1 MERKQPSA
9 PLRRGK
15 VPQKIYWEGNILNKI
30 SKKIV
35 ALATMAAFVLTLVPV
50 AAFAAETDPVA
61 SLSSY
66 TVSQTDK
73 AGEMKVKIELEA
85 KEGQSVAVNNTYVKL
100 IIKDSEGQEVDTTDH
115 GTLSISGTESPAIA
129 DVLGTGDE
137 LSSETTLEWTI
148 SGFTSYE
155 DYTVEAQVKSDAE
168 SFAAIPVS
176 GSNIVYVPGPAD
188 YQTSYFNIMQNNAAK
203 TEVTTTVGTELT
215 GQFFINDTNGKVTPA
230 DLANATNTYVWAIDQ
245 KTTQTTSALTVAKV
259 TDDVQVGTKA
269 AANYYP
275 LAAAAANN
283 GEQLKISFNRSG
295 DYVLYVGTTVAP
307 TLNGAADTTQVLV
320 KPVTIHVEDKASY
333 VTGYTVAGA
342 TDVSSSSATV
352 DYTGTPNGVAAG
364 ATVNV
369 TVNGQYN
376 AGGAAVMANKTVDIT
391 AGSQL
396 NIVDAEG
403 NALTQATT
411 DNNGQFSFNV
421 IAESGTPA
429 GLYPVTLSCDG
440 KTFKVNV
447 KVTATEDTTPKTIE
461 TVDTGKTLTDTN
473 VANLKN
479 VAQFVVKN
487 AAGEVIT
494 PTLNDSSS
502 NAYTYSI
509 RTIKAPTD
517 FKGTFSLKTTANT
530 DKAYELQA
538 NSLVPGEYTVR
549 VALNGDSADVSFTV
563 DRFGEAVSS
572 KIVITET
579 GSTKAVTNVYAGKK
593 YTGTVYLV
601 DENGLEQVADYANM
615 TIGILKGSD
624 AVTNFTANPVD
635 GTFNFDAVDD
645 QIPQHNDNALIGTD
659 IEFIAFYPTGDVNA
673 TATVTVA
680 DPANIEGVSLAFD
693 KESGEAAKYNTVNVS
708 VVNADGDV
716 VDVDSNDVSV
726 AVISQSDED
735 ATISADMGDVE
746 NGKGELTLYSDKE
759 TTADVLVVVETT
771 KDSKPIVYAGTLTYA
786 FGEQDIPVDTTVVM
800 TIGSADFVVNNE
812 VVTKEDSAPYIANDR
827 TYVPFRALG
836 EALGAEVNWDND
848 ARTVTYTLGNTE
860 VVLTIDETTY
870 TVNGEE
876 KTMDVAPVITGDRT
890 YVPVRF
896 VGEALGFKVVALSAA
911 DGTTASVVF
920 QK

>member
-1 MERKQPSA
+1 M
-9 PLRRGK
+9 
-15 VPQKIYWEGNILNKI
+15 NKI

-35 ALATMAAFVLTLVPV
+35 SLVTMAAFVLTLVPA
-50 AAFAAETDPVA
+50 AAFAADAGVKGD
-61 SLSSY
+61 
-66 TVSQTDK
+66 VS
-73 AGEMKVKIELEA
+73 V
-85 KEGQSVAVNNTYVKL
+85 
-100 IIKDSEGQEVDTTDH
+100 KDSSVTISQETANTVQLVFNLKDAEGAKLNYTDN
-115 GTLSISGTESPAIA
+115 
-129 DVLGTGDE
+129 TGDA
-137 LSSETTLEWTI
+137 LTNTI
-148 SGFTSYE
+148 IAVTDEDGDKVSVNVNDKDGGHWNSAVTNTAISNDILG
-155 DYTVEAQVKSDAE
+155 DYTLQLTLTAGTYDISVNVPDGKGGYTKLAGSVED
-168 SFAAIPVS
+168 F
-176 GSNIVYVPGPAD
+176 YVAGAAD
-188 YQTSYFNIMQNNAAK
+188 YQTSYFNIMENNAAK
-203 TEVTTTVGTELT
+203 TEVKTTVEKEMT
-215 GQFFINDTNGKVTPA
+215 GQFFINDSNEQPTVA
-230 DLANATNTYVWAIDQ
+230 DLATADKTYIWAIDQ
-245 KTTQTTSALTVAKV
+245 KTKQTTSALQVKAVDDKV
-259 TDDVQVGTKA
+259 GVGTKT

-275 LAAAAANN
+275 LATAAANN
-283 GEQLKISFNRSG
+283 GDQLKISFTRSG
-295 DYVLYVGTTVAP
+295 DYVLYVGTGDAP
-307 TLNGAADTTQVLV
+307 TLNGAADDTAVLIQ
-320 KPVTIHVEDKASY
+320 PVTIHVDDKASY

-342 TDVSSSSATV
+342 TDVSSTSATV
-352 DYTGTPNGVAAG
+352 NYSGTPDG
-364 ATVNV
+364 VNV
-369 TVNGQYN
+369 GVTVDVIVNGQYN
-376 AGGAAVMANKTVDIT
+376 EGGTAAMAGKTVEIS

-396 NIVDAEG
+396 SIVDA
-403 NALTQATT
+403 NKQPLTQITT
-411 DNNGQFSFNV
+411 GTKGEFSFSV

-429 GLYPVTLSCDG
+429 GLYPVTLSCEG
-440 KTFKVNV
+440 KPFKVLV
-447 KVTATEDTTPKTIE
+447 KVSDTVDNTPKTIE
-461 TVDTGKTLTDTN
+461 AVDTGKTLTDTN
-473 VANLKN
+473 AANLKN
-479 VAQFVVKN
+479 VAQFIVKN
-487 AAGEVIT
+487 AAGDVIT
-494 PTLNDSSS
+494 PPLND
-502 NAYTYSI
+502 NAGNALTYSI
-509 RTIKAPTD
+509 LVRKAPTD
-517 FKGTFSLKTTANT
+517 FTGEFNLATTANT
-530 DKAYELQA
+530 DKAYELGLKSGA
-538 NSLVPGEYTVR
+538 LIPGDYIVR

-579 GSTKAVTNVYAGKK
+579 GSTKAVTNVYAGKN

-624 AVTNFTANPVD
+624 AVTKFTANPVN
-635 GTFNFDAVDD
+635 GTFTFDAVDD

-786 FGEQDIPVDTTVVM
+786 FGEQDIPVGTSVVM
-800 TIGSADFVVNNE
+800 TIGSNDFVVNND
-812 VVTKEDSAPYIANDR
+812 VVTVKDAAPYVANDR

-836 EALGAEVNWDND
+836 EALGAEVVWDND
-848 ARTVTYTLGNTE
+848 ARTVTYTLGSTE
-860 VVLTIDETTY
+860 VVMTIGEKTY

-876 KTMDVAPVITGDRT
+876 KTMDVAPEITNDRT

-896 VGEALGFKVVALSAA
+896 VGEALGFKVTALSAA